1 VKSRIELKVNGKTHA
16 FDVESSTTLLDVI
29 RNELQLTG
37 TKEACGLGECG
48 ACTVIMDGKAVNSC
62 LTLAVEAQGSEIL
75 TIEGL
80 GQGGE
85 LDPLQN
91 AFVKHG
97 AVHCGFCTP
106 GMILAARALLDEKP
120 NPSDKEIRLAISGNL
135 CRCTGYVQIV
145 DAIKA
150 AAAKEAAT

>member
-1 VKSRIELKVNGKTHA
+1 MKSRIELKVNGKTYA
-16 FDVESSTTLLDVI
+16 LDVAPTMTLLDVI

-48 ACTVIMDGKAVNSC
+48 ACTVIMDGIAVASC
-62 LTLAVEAQGSEIL
+62 LVLAIEAQGSEIL

-80 GQGGE
+80 AKGSE

-91 AFVKHG
+91 AFIDQG

-106 GMILAARALLDEKP
+106 GMIMAARALLNENP
-120 NPSDKEIRLAISGNL
+120 HPSDEEIKLAISGNL
-135 CRCTGYVQIV
+135 CRCTGYVQII

-150 AAAKEAAT
+150 VAGKEGGR

>member
-1 VKSRIELKVNGKTHA
+1 MKSRIELKVNGKTHA